1 VPPYESSPTLL
12 TLHAVR
18 LRGTAAPG
26 QVADRF
32 TLDQAATAELLLDF
46 AAYGW
51 VSRAEF
57 AGAGGWSLTE
67 RGRVENERQLAVEL
81 AEAGARP
88 AVVDVHARFLPLN
101 ARFQTAC
108 TNWQIRPLPSAE
120 MAANDHRDLR
130 WDDRVLEE
138 LGSVGRRLV
147 PLCAALSDR
156 LARFEGYEKRYAD
169 ALARVEA
176 GQRSWVDGV
185 GTDSCHTIWFELHED
200 LLATLGIERGT
211 E

>member
-1 VPPYESSPTLL
+1 MPPYRSSPTLL

-26 QVADRF
+26 QVAARF
-32 TLDQAATAELLLDF
+32 RLEQAATAELLLDF

-67 RGRVENERQLAVEL
+67 RGRVENERRLAAEL

-88 AVVDVHARFLPLN
+88 PVVDVHARFLPLN

-108 TNWQIRPLPSAE
+108 TNWQIRPLPGAP

-138 LGSVGRRLV
+138 LGSLGRRLV
-147 PLCAALSDR
+147 PLCAALSGR

-169 ALARVEA
+169 AFARVEA
-176 GQRSWVDGV
+176 GQRSWVDGA
-185 GTDSCHTIWFELHED
+185 GIDSCHTIWFELHED